1 MDKVNIINVKGFL
14 LLSWI
19 LDCTYIYTSCL
30 YTFNL
35 FDKCSGIYRVVHFL
49 LKLQMLVMVGYPIH
63 LDHMLIQRQLKIFQ
77 TEEGL
82 LDWINE
88 VGEYA
93 TFNDG

>member
-1 MDKVNIINVKGFL
+1 
-14 LLSWI
+14 
-19 LDCTYIYTSCL
+19 
-30 YTFNL
+30 
-35 FDKCSGIYRVVHFL
+35 
-49 LKLQMLVMVGYPIH
+49 MLVMVGYPIN